1 MSRCTLCPGSCGKSI
16 RGAVPYAET
25 PAVFRFDLHLKCKH
39 YGFTTKRYVVGLRI
53 SCDTQL
59 RLTGCGSP
67 IDLF

>member
-39 YGFTTKRYVVGLRI
+39 YDQVIRFMVGLRI
-53 SCDTQL
+53 SCNTQL